1 MLFGII
7 PLSLSALLMVCAIAR
22 RSAERRAEA
31 AEQAAAEQAAA
42 MKKAQAEAARRA
54 AQDRAAAAE
63 AARRAAAEQ
72 KKQAAAQKKQ
82 ERERRAAEA
91 HAQKVARE
99 TELAEL
105 AERRLQAEKELQA
118 LQQAAQHLQE
128 QPDATPDD
136 HSTQEPQPETPA
148 QEPEPQRPAA
158 QVLSLDQ
165 FAQTAAPAPQPFKG
179 QTVAFTGKLTI
190 SGMTHA
196 QAREKVKQAGGTA
209 FEKEMPSF
217 TTLLIVGE
225 NPGMKKLD
233 KADAWIGNVRK
244 MTEQQFLDM
253 LASA

>member
-31 AEQAAAEQAAA
+31 AAQAAAEQAAA

-91 HAQKVARE
+91 HALKAARAA
-99 TELAEL
+99 ELAEL

-136 HSTQEPQPETPA
+136 HSAQAQEPQPETPA
-148 QEPEPQRPAA
+148 QEPEPQQPAA
-158 QVLSLDQ
+158 PVLSLDQ
-165 FAQTAAPAPQPFKG
+165 FAQAAAPAPQPFKG
-179 QTVAFTGKLTI
+179 QTVAFTGRLAI
-190 SGMTHA
+190 SGMNHA
-196 QAREKVKQAGGTA
+196 QARDKVKQAGGTA
-209 FEKEMPSF
+209 FEKAMPAF

-225 NPGMKKLD
+225 KAGMNKLRKAGGSIKKM
-233 KADAWIGNVRK
+233 NER
-244 MTEQQFLDM
+244 QFLDM
-253 LASA
+253 LAGA

>member
-7 PLSLSALLMVCAIAR
+7 PLSFSALIMVCTMAR
-22 RSAERRAEA
+22 RSAERRAA
-31 AEQAAAEQAAA
+31 AAARAAAEQAAA
-42 MKKAQAEAARRA
+42 LKKAQAEAARRA
-54 AQDRAAAAE
+54 AQDRAATAE

-91 HAQKVARE
+91 HAQKVARAA
-99 TELAEL
+99 ELAEL
-105 AERRLQAEKELQA
+105 AERRLQAEKELLA
-118 LQQAAQHLQE
+118 LQQAAQQPQE
-128 QPDATPDD
+128 QPAATPDD
-136 HSTQEPQPETPA
+136 HSKTPAEQA
-148 QEPEPQRPAA
+148 QEPEPQQPAA
-158 QVLSLDQ
+158 PVLSLDQ
-165 FAQTAAPAPQPFKG
+165 FAQAAAPAPQSFKG

-209 FEKEMPSF
+209 FVKEMPTS

-233 KADAWIGNVRK
+233 KADAWINQVRK